1 MRFVS
6 RPMYPCAVLQVCTC
20 NTHTVHNNYAC
31 AFQCGR
37 EVCFEGWTGMRGQPQ
52 AAVLMVSRGVAAR
65 DLGLMISYKFESNT
79 KLSRVS
85 GG

>member
-1 MRFVS
+1 VLFCKCAHAIHTPYTTIMLVRFSVGGKCALKGGLVCVS
-6 RPMYPCAVLQVCTC
+6 
-20 NTHTVHNNYAC
+20 
-31 AFQCGR
+31 
-37 EVCFEGWTGMRGQPQ
+37 GQPQ